1 MKQVKLTSLNK
12 MAWMLSR
19 GIFTEE
25 DFTLDENNRLVLEST
40 VENDYLTVLDEY
52 KQFEESN
59 REFLQ
64 AFKELKLIRNSLIE
78 EKQKPSDT
86 YE

>member
-64 AFKELKLIRNSLIE
+64 AFKRLKLIRNALLEQEQEIE
-78 EKQKPSDT
+78 E
-86 YE
+86 

>member
-64 AFKELKLIRNSLIE
+64 AFKRLKLIRNALLEQEQEI
-78 EKQKPSDT
+78 
-86 YE
+86 

>member
-52 KQFEESN
+52 KQFEEKN

-64 AFKELKLIRNSLIE
+64 AFKRLKLIRNALLEQEQEIE
-78 EKQKPSDT
+78 E
-86 YE
+86 

>member
-1 MKQVKLTSLNK
+1 

-64 AFKELKLIRNSLIE
+64 AFKRLKHIRNSLLE
-78 EKQKPSDT
+78 ERQKPSDT